1 MKLFISLML
10 LALFVFVEA
19 SSFPDASNY
28 RSGNF
33 VPGPAFFPQ
42 LLAVVLFLASGV
54 ELCLDARKR
63 KQAAEAAG
71 PAEATEQKEPLWNWG
86 TQNMAIIIGLLAL
99 FPFFLESVGFAIMG
113 FVLTAVVTWR
123 LKASPVKCI
132 AFSAALV
139 FVVMFF
145 FKHAFFLQL
154 PVGIWSP
161 V

>member
-1 MKLFISLML
+1 MKLFVSLML
-10 LALFVFVEA
+10 LALFVFAEA

-54 ELCLDARKR
+54 ELYLDARKG
-63 KQAAEAAG
+63 KPAAEPEAATA
-71 PAEATEQKEPLWNWG
+71 PEPKEPLWNWG
-86 TQNMAIIIGLLAL
+86 TQNMVIIVGLLAL

-123 LKASPVKCI
+123 LKAPPVKCVV
-132 AFSAALV
+132 FSAALV

-154 PVGIWSP
+154 PAGIWSP